1 MTPSVADAM
10 KKGGAILAKAPPL
23 LAIQARTERNEARS
37 SAVKAAGCSH
47 AAKWPPLGSRL
58 K

>member
-47 AAKWPPLGSRL
+47 AAKWPP
-58 K
+58 